1 MRAHFTRTRMN
12 EADKSLTARLIQA
25 LGKSYTVEGEIG
37 RGGMG
42 VVFNA
47 RDERLKREVAVKVL
61 PPELAFREEIRLRF
75 LREAETAARLS
86 HPHIVPIHSVGEG
99 PDGLVYFVMAYVD
112 GESVAAKLK
121 RRGSLPAEES
131 RRIMQETADALGA
144 AHALGIIHRDVKPDN
159 ILLEGSR
166 GRVVVT
172 DFGIA
177 KALSSTTGP
186 ATLTAT
192 GVAIGTPHYMSP
204 EQAAGD
210 REIDGRSDI
219 YSLGVVA
226 YQMLTGEL
234 PFHAPTVPGI
244 LMKHITERAPLIT
257 DRRPDLPEDLAACVM
272 RCLEKDPEDRW
283 PTADALR
290 RALESR
296 SATMYKPRG
305 AVPAARSRAE
315 RLPPARPLPSL
326 PGAADRRG
334 REQGGAAPRGPARGH
349 VGGVWPPGRGHPAGA
364 ERSQGDPPH
373 HGAGAEVGEAVVAGR
388 RGDDRRAPEP
398 GGRPRAG
405 AAHHEWG
412 CGRRRP
418 GPAPREARSDQA
430 ATGERRARAAAR
442 SPRAA
447 APDAH
452 RPAHPAPAD
461 RRPDRVVRARHA
473 DRAVRPAAAPVGRRG
488 GGAGRPDARDATGPR
503 LVARRRSRHRRRWGD
518 PRGPGRAAARLEG
531 AQLAHRLR
539 EVFRLGQDEVFEIG
553 RVADERIGGGHA
565 LHRGVEP
572 GEGLVGHA
580 RRDIGA
586 VAPRQRVFVRNEDLV
601 RLPDRRGDRLPIHRR
616 EATQV
621 DHLDAR
627 TVALLELLRRDQRP
641 LHHGAVRHDGQ
652 VPPFPHDPGLA
663 ERDHGVRARVRG
675 LVVRL
680 AVEVLVLEEQHRVV
694 AADRGAEQAVGVERG
709 ARAQD
714 AESGDGRE
722 HDRAGLGVVDRAA
735 LQVAAVGDPH
745 DEGAAERV
753 VRAPP

>member
-121 RRGSLPAEES
+121 RRGRLPSEEA
-131 RRIMQETADALGA
+131 RRIMLETSDALGA

-177 KALSSTTGP
+177 KALSSTTGG

-326 PGAADRRG
+326 PGADVRRPRG
-334 REQGGAAPRGPARGH
+334 RDRWERGERGERGGRRRDLAPATPGGEAAIVRDLRNRFVTWASVCGSLVVIDVATGSHLPGWSLIVAGIWGGAALVPRYVRLWHAGYSWRDVLAR
-349 VGGVWPPGRGHPAGA
+349 P
-364 ERSQGDPPH
+364 
-373 HGAGAEVGEAVVAGR
+373 
-388 RGDDRRAPEP
+388 
-398 GGRPRAG
+398 
-405 AAHHEWG
+405 
-412 CGRRRP
+412 
-418 GPAPREARSDQA
+418 PAPDAIAVRFGATAGGGGKVGPRPADLPEATSGEFGRQAEAIQQARSDRKA
-430 ATGERRARAAAR
+430 ILRIMERVPKSEKKLLPDVVATIDGLLNRAEDLARALHAM
-442 SPRAA
+442 SVGVDAA
-447 APDAH
+447 A
-452 RPAHPAPAD
+452 
-461 RRPDRVVRARHA
+461 
-473 DRAVRPAAAPVGRRG
+473 
-488 GGAGRPDARDATGPR
+488 
-503 LVARRRSRHRRRWGD
+503 L
-518 PRGPGRAAARLEG
+518 ARLQEKLE
-531 AQLAHRLR
+531 AIKRQPESAERELDLLERQRQTLTDLLTRRQLIEDQIESCVLAMQTVRFDLLRLR
-539 EVFRLGQDEVFEIG
+539 
-553 RVADERIGGGHA
+553 
-565 LHRGVEP
+565 
-572 GEGLVGHA
+572 
-580 RRDIGA
+580 
-586 VAPRQRVFVRNEDLV
+586 
-601 RLPDRRGDRLPIHRR
+601 
-616 EATQV
+616 
-621 DHLDAR
+621 
-627 TVALLELLRRDQRP
+627 
-641 LHHGAVRHDGQ
+641 
-652 VPPFPHDPGLA
+652 
-663 ERDHGVRARVRG
+663 
-675 LVVRL
+675 
-680 AVEVLVLEEQHRVV
+680 
-694 AADRGAEQAVGVERG
+694 
-709 ARAQD
+709 
-714 AESGDGRE
+714 S
-722 HDRAGLGVVDRAA
+722 AG
-735 LQVAAVGDPH
+735 VAAVLDDLTH
-745 DEGAAERV
+745 ATQQARALSRDVDHAIAAAGEIREALGEQP
-753 VRAPP
+753 RA